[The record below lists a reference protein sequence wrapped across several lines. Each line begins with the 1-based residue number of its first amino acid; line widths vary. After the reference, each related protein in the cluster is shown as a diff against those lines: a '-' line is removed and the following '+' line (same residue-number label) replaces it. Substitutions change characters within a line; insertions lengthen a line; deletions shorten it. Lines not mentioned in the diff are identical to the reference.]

1 MAAVPA
7 IRRPQ
12 RIRHGLVALV
22 GLGLAA
28 GDLVAGGWAAGLCG
42 AAVAQGVSVRVA
54 PPEARTPDT
63 VTIARAL
70 DKVTAEITELRLPE
84 DRTVVFGSLA
94 ITARH
99 CKRTPPT
106 EAPETYAFLQIDEI
120 AGDTV
125 DRRADEPAS
134 QRLFSGWMMASS
146 PALNALEHP
155 VYDVWV
161 LDCETTPQ
169 PDGGDGD

>member
-1 MAAVPA
+1 MAL
-7 IRRPQ
+7 
-12 RIRHGLVALV
+12 GLVAL
-22 GLGLAA
+22 GSLGAL
-28 GDLVAGGWAAGLCG
+28 GAGLWPP
-42 AAVAQGVSVRVA
+42 ASALAQSVSVRVA
-54 PPEARTPDT
+54 PPEARTPET

-99 CKRTPPT
+99 CKSTPPT

-120 AGDTV
+120 VGDTV

-161 LDCETTPQ
+161 LDCETNTDT
-169 PDGGDGD
+169 DGGD